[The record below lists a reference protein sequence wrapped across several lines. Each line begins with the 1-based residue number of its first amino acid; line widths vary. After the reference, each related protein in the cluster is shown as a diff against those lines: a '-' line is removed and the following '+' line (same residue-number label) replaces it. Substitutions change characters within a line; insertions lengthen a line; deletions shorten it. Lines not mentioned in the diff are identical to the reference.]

1 MLHGRSLSLSRTAVR
16 WTLYCLLLAGS
27 AGVVDQFMPPEP
39 RWITH
44 RQRSEIV
51 GFSPDGRTLAAVRGD
66 GLLQLLDPANGQ
78 EVAGFFADADVVRP
92 LGFVPCYDNTLLV
105 AVQYRKREIQELHLV
120 DGTGLTSH
128 KLACELMP
136 CRQLRACFSARSS
149 VAAIYQADLLFRN
162 ERWSLVDLDT
172 GEVRLEQD
180 RAIHSV
186 TLNGQIMFF
195 ASQIEGKYRGIF
207 WDVTNQHDEI
217 VTEPVHEIQVSND
230 KRTVVTT
237 TWLGD
242 GQQRLTLWDIASAK
256 PVAEV
261 VTDWG
266 GPTLSDDG
274 FWAQVGRRK
283 TASFWNLRQ
292 GRKIGPWPTGESNFR
307 VIYLDDEP
315 RLLTFANSQEYRLRD
330 AQTLETSWQKSGYP
344 DLFAS
349 PATGTRPLITWP
361 AEGNDLEVLD
371 LA

>member
-1 MLHGRSLSLSRTAVR
+1 
-16 WTLYCLLLAGS
+16 
-27 AGVVDQFMPPEP
+27 
-39 RWITH
+39 
-44 RQRSEIV
+44 
-51 GFSPDGRTLAAVRGD
+51 
-66 GLLQLLDPANGQ
+66 
-78 EVAGFFADADVVRP
+78 VVRP
-92 LGFVPCYDNTLLV
+92 LGFVPCYANTQLV

-120 DGTGLTSH
+120 DGTGLTTR

-136 CRQLRACFSARSS
+136 CRQLRACFSPSS
-149 VAAIYQADLLFRN
+149 SWRRFTRRLLFRN

-207 WDVTNQHDEI
+207 WDLTNQHDEI

-242 GQQRLTLWDIASAK
+242 GQQRLMLWDIASAK

-292 GRKIGPWPTGESNFR
+292 GRKIGPWPDRREQFH
-307 VIYLDDEP
+307 VIYFDDEP
-315 RLLTFANSQEYRLRD
+315 RLLTFANSQEYRLRN
-330 AQTLETSWQKSGYP
+330 AQTLETIWQKKVTGSLCLSCHGH
-344 DLFAS
+344 AS
-349 PATGTRPLITWP
+349 PHYLAGGRQRSRGSRSSPGRTARAHLARRPP
-361 AEGNDLEVLD
+361 FSMHE
-371 LA
+371 